1 MSASTAA
8 ISGIPFRKINIDQYD
23 EDAVSPA
30 SLYVPDPRPSSQ
42 ILSDTQQKDR
52 TVRQLLQS
60 SNVEGALKECLRDGE
75 WPYGEDSDREIKQ
88 AKGIALSLILSVLN
102 SSRSTDIPNLVATLS
117 SSEQVTLMKYLYKA
131 MENLGD
137 SSGNAVLGWHEKL
150 VEVAGIGCIVRVMTD
165 RRRV

>member
-23 EDAVSPA
+23 EELVHPS
-30 SLYVPDPRPSSQ
+30 SLYLADPRPSSQ
-42 ILSDTQQKDR
+42 ILNDTQSKDR
-52 TVRQLLQS
+52 KVRQFLQS
-60 SNVEGALKECLRDGE
+60 GQVENALKECLKDGE
-75 WPYGEDSDREIKQ
+75 WPFGEDTDLEIKQ
-88 AKGIALSLILSVLN
+88 SKDIALNSILSVLN
-102 SSRSTDIPNLVATLS
+102 SSRSTDIPNLVQTLTP
-117 SSEQVTLMKYLYKA
+117 SEQVTLMKYLYKA

>member
-23 EDAVSPA
+23 EDRVDAS

-42 ILSDTQQKDR
+42 VLSDTQSKDR
-52 TVRQLLQS
+52 QVRQLLQS
-60 SNVEGALKECLRDGE
+60 GDVQNALKQCLKDGE
-75 WPYGEDSDREIKQ
+75 WPYGEDSDRDLKQ
-88 AKGIALSLILSVLN
+88 AKAIALSLVLSVIN
-102 SSRSTDIPNLVATLS
+102 SSRSTDIPNLVSTLS
-117 SSEQVTLMKYLYKA
+117 PSEQVTLMKYLYKA

-150 VEVAGIGCIVRVMTD
+150 TEVAGIGCIVRVMTD

>member
-23 EDAVSPA
+23 EDLVLAS
-30 SLYVPDPRPSSQ
+30 SLYQPDPRPSPQVLTDAQS
-42 ILSDTQQKDR
+42 KDR
-52 TVRQLLQS
+52 QVRQSLQS
-60 SNVEGALKECLRDGE
+60 GDVASALKLCLVEGEY
-75 WPYGEDSDREIKQ
+75 PYGEDSDPQIKQ
-88 AKGIALSLILSVLN
+88 AKDVALSSVLSVIN
-102 SSRSTDIPNLVATLS
+102 SSRSTDIPNLVQSLS
-117 SSEQVTLMKYLYKA
+117 PSEKVTLMKYLYKA

>member
-8 ISGIPFRKINIDQYD
+8 YSGVPFRKINIDQYD
-23 EDAVSPA
+23 EDVVLAS
-30 SLYVPDPRPSSQ
+30 SLYTPDPRPATQ
-42 ILSDTQQKDR
+42 VLTDTQHKDR
-52 TVRQLLQS
+52 VVRGHLQS
-60 SNVEGALKECLRDGE
+60 GDVQGALKECLRDGE
-75 WPYGEDSDREIKQ
+75 WPYGEDDDREIKQ
-88 AKGIALSLILSVLN
+88 AKGIALNLVLSVLN
-102 SSRSTDIPNLVATLS
+102 SSRSTDIPNLVSTLTP
-117 SSEQVTLMKYLYKA
+117 SEQVTLMKYLYKA

>member
-8 ISGIPFRKINIDQYD
+8 ISGIPFRKLNIDQYD
-23 EDAVSPA
+23 EELVLAS
-30 SLYVPDPRPSSQ
+30 SLYPHDPRPSPQ

-52 TVRQLLQS
+52 QVRQLLQS
-60 SNVEGALKECLRDGE
+60 GDVQNALKECLREGE
-75 WPYGEDSDREIKQ
+75 WPYGEDDDRDIKQ

-102 SSRSTDIPNLVATLS
+102 SSRSTDIPNLISTLS
-117 SSEQVTLMKYLYKA
+117 PSEQVTLMKYLYKA

>member
-23 EDAVSPA
+23 EDLVHPS

-42 ILSDTQQKDR
+42 ILQDTQSKEKR
-52 TVRQLLQS
+52 VRQLLQS
-60 SNVEGALKECLRDGE
+60 GDVGNALKECLRDGE
-75 WPYGEDSDREIKQ
+75 WPYGEDTDLQIKQ
-88 AKGIALSLILSVLN
+88 AKGIALNLVLSVLN
-102 SSRSTDIPNLVATLS
+102 SSRSTDIPNLVQTLTP
-117 SSEQVTLMKYLYKA
+117 SEQVTLMKYLYKA

>member
-8 ISGIPFRKINIDQYD
+8 ISGIPFRKINVDQYD
-23 EDAVSPA
+23 EELVLPS

-42 ILSDTQQKDR
+42 ILSDTQSKER
-52 TVRQLLQS
+52 VIRQALQS
-60 SNVEGALKECLRDGE
+60 GDVASALKECLKEGE
-75 WPYGEDSDREIKQ
+75 YPYGEDDDREIKQ
-88 AKGIALSLILSVLN
+88 AKGIALSAVLSVIN
-102 SSRSTDIPNLVATLS
+102 SSRSTDIPNLVQTLTP
-117 SSEQVTLMKYLYKA
+117 SEQVTLMKYLYKA